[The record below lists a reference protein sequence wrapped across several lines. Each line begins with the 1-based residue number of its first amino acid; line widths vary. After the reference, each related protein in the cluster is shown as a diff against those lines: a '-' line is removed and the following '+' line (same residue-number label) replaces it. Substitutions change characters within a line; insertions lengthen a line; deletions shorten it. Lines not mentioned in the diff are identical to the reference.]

1 MDNMKAEM
9 MRTGEL
15 NRIFTFE
22 LTSVYGDNTGSERG
36 AKVAG
41 RMVGMALFGPIG
53 GIFYAGRDLGI
64 W

>member
-1 MDNMKAEM
+1 MMK
-9 MRTGEL
+9 EL
-15 NRIFTFE
+15 DFNE
-22 LTSVYGDNTGSERG
+22 LTSVYGGNTGSERG

-41 RMVGMALFGPIG
+41 RMVGMALFGPMA